1 MGGPLR
7 RRRPSRRLLLAGMLT
22 AVVLAVG
29 STVGLA
35 VSGAFRGQA
44 ATGTRAP
51 TSRAASGPRC
61 AAPRLAGAVVDVTL
75 ADMGGGM
82 MGGPSGTGS
91 MMSGSRGMG
100 VARVFANP
108 GVVAAG
114 TVSLRAVNQGA
125 ATHEL
130 VVLPLPAGQAAGA
143 RAVGADGQVD
153 EAGSLGEA
161 SRSCA
166 AGEGDGIAAGAT
178 GWVTLTLQA
187 GRYELVSTFPATM
200 QPACTP
206 SLTSPELDPIGS
218 SVHRP
223 MSGGRPI
230 YAVSVT
236 GAGHAQAVPSQHLVM
251 SPAQPLQRPSAIR

>member
-1 MGGPLR
+1 MR
-7 RRRPSRRLLLAGMLT
+7 RVRRPSRRLLLAGMLT

-91 MMSGSRGMG
+91 MMGGSGRIGMG
-100 VARVFANP
+100 MARVLANP

-114 TVSLRAVNQGA
+114 TVSLRVVNQGA

-143 RAVGADGQVD
+143 RAVGADGRVD
-153 EAGSLGEA
+153 ETGSLGEA

-187 GRYELVSTFPATM
+187 GRYELVCNLPGHYAAGM
-200 QPACTP
+200 HA
-206 SLTSPELDPIGS
+206 ELD
-218 SVHRP
+218 
-223 MSGGRPI
+223 
-230 YAVSVT
+230 VT
-236 GAGHAQAVPSQHLVM
+236 
-251 SPAQPLQRPSAIR
+251 